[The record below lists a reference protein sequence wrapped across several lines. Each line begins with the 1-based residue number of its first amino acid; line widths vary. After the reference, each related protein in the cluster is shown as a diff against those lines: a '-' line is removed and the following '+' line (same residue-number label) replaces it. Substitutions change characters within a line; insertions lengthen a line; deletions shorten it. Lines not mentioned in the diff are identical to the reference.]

1 MDPIKIGIIGG
12 SGLYKMEALTDR
24 ETVEIDTPFGRPS
37 DAVVIGKLAGQRV
50 AFIPRHGK
58 GHRYTP
64 TEVPYAAN
72 IYALKTLGVRKV
84 LGVSACGSL
93 KEELAPGHIVIP
105 DQLFDMTKDR
115 RRTFFGNGLVA
126 HVGVADPF
134 CPDLAEVAAKAVE
147 DAGGTVHRGG
157 TFVTIEGPR
166 FSTKGESAMFRE
178 WGFSIIGMTTSPEAY
193 LAREAE
199 MCYAVMAHIT
209 DYDVWHDEPVTTE
222 MVVQTFQKN
231 LKTAQQAVVNA
242 VAALGAMDE
251 ESLTCDCENALEGA
265 IMTDPA
271 VVPAET
277 LVALK
282 AIVGRY
288 FDKV

>member
-24 ETVEIDTPFGRPS
+24 ETVEVDTPFGRPS
-37 DAVVIGKLAGQRV
+37 DAIVTGTLAGQRV

-58 GHRYTP
+58 GHRYSP

-72 IYALKTLGVRKV
+72 IYALKMLGVRKV

-166 FSTKGESAMFRE
+166 FSTRGESAMFRE

-209 DYDVWHDEPVTTE
+209 DYDVWHDEPVTLD
-222 MVVQTFQKN
+222 MVMKTFQKN
-231 LKTAQQAVVNA
+231 LKTAQQSVINA
-242 VAALGAMDE
+242 VETLGTMDE
-251 ESLTCDCENALEGA
+251 ESLMCDCENALESA
-265 IMTDPA
+265 FVTDPA

-277 LVALK
+277 LIALK